1 MYFDGEFE
9 QYYSFLVTSTSWQMS
24 FECEFLKLEPKEKRF
39 IKIVIDQYYSFIVTS
54 QIKWIASLANVF

>member
-1 MYFDGEFE
+1 MYFEGEFE
-9 QYYSFLVTSTSWQMS
+9 QYYSSLLHLHLWQMS

-39 IKIVIDQYYSFIVTS
+39 IGIVIDQYYSFIVTS